1 MTLLEDTTAV
11 VSHPAPAPA
20 GDEPPT
26 SSFPTARVILLI
38 VTLLGLTVAA
48 VLIGEAIARADVER
62 SVATEMRTALS
73 LPESQHVGVTV
84 DGSVL
89 LQGIVNRYDNI
100 DVSLPNAPFV
110 GGTADVTATLVGVH
124 LDNSRAWVPERMALV
139 ASLNAAQ
146 ATTIYVPE
154 DLRSIMQIGFRQTDM
169 ALDMSMSSGAS
180 TLAMSVAVT
189 PVFQSGW
196 LSMTLSSV
204 TMGGTTISGDA
215 LREAV
220 GDDALATMQTP
231 PVCLAEGLPRWM
243 TVRELEVRDQHLL
256 VNASVDGDLWNT
268 EEGDAP
274 GSCL

>member
-20 GDEPPT
+20 GDEPPA

-62 SVATEMRTALS
+62 SVAAEMRTALS

-84 DGSVL
+84 DGPVL

-110 GGTADVTATLVGVH
+110 GGTADVTATLAGTE
-124 LDNSRAWVPERMALV
+124 LDDAGRWVPERMALV

-146 ATTIYVPE
+146 ATSFYIPE
-154 DLRSIMQIGFRQTDM
+154 DARGSMQVGFRGADM
-169 ALDMSMSSGAS
+169 TIEMTMSSAG
-180 TLAMSVAVT
+180 TRVPMSVAVT
-189 PVFQSGW
+189 PSFESGW
-196 LSMTLSSV
+196 LSTTLSSV
-204 TMGGTTISGDA
+204 TAGGTTISRDDVRARFGD
-215 LREAV
+215 E
-220 GDDALATMQTP
+220 GLATMQTL
-231 PVCLAEGLPRWM
+231 PVCVAGGMPRAM
-243 TVRELEVRDQHLL
+243 TVREVEVRDQHLRMDVL
-256 VNASVDGDLWNT
+256 IDLDLWDT
-268 EEGDAP
+268 PEGEQP